1 MNRPQIKNIIVAG
14 AAGNLG
20 RETVKKFLSDGKRVV
35 SLVQAQTHR
44 DELVDFLATLH
55 SPEKHIALVGDLSSQ
70 KVCFDLVEKA
80 HSFLGTIDAALS
92 TAGAFQHGNVED
104 TTEANYDLLFGSNF
118 KSCWALARSV
128 IPHMKKAR
136 NGRLVF
142 ISSLSTQGRGSE
154 GMSLYL
160 ASKAALNML
169 TLCLARE
176 VHNHGITVNA
186 LMPSVIDTLS
196 NRKSMPKEDFS
207 KWVQPDDLVAIMGS
221 LLSDS
226 WCTVNGSLIAVPGK
240 L

>member
-1 MNRPQIKNIIVAG
+1 MNRPQVKNIIITG

-20 RETVKKFLSDGKRVV
+20 RETVKKFLLDGKRVV
-35 SLVQAQTHR
+35 SIVQAQTQR
-44 DELVDFLATLH
+44 DELVDFLANLH
-55 SPEKHIALVGDLSSQ
+55 TPEKHTALVGDLSSQ
-70 KVCFDLVEKA
+70 KISSELVEKSY
-80 HSFLGTIDAALS
+80 SFLGSIDAALS
-92 TAGAFQHGNVED
+92 TAGAFHFGNIED
-104 TTEANYDLLFGSNF
+104 TSEADYDLLFGSNF
-118 KSCWALARSV
+118 KSCWTLARSV
-128 IPHMKKAR
+128 IPYMKRAR

-142 ISSLSTQGRGSE
+142 MSSLSTQGRGTE

-186 LMPSVIDTLS
+186 LMPSVIDTLN

-221 LLSDS
+221 LLSDP